1 MVEIALIPMLGVLAL
16 FGVCVFVLNRRAAN
30 IAVVKADIE
39 RTMATVLRA
48 DRENDVALVESIV
61 AGGPIDQC
69 LARFGAGRMK
79 LFPAAHL
86 DDSAWTVENLE
97 AWKRRKLS
105 DDIEAVNRGLAV
117 PAFSAAIVIVALCV
131 VAVGVLYSFRSSPS
145 SPTNSTP
152 GSFNVG
158 SDPAVLLPADSLPL
172 PAEVPTVLAPQPAS
186 TSPTNMPPS
195 NAEPR
200 AGKTPSSVPPTPA
213 LPPATLPITKPAG
226 EANGFPGQSGLLR
239 AEPGYG

>member
-1 MVEIALIPMLGVLAL
+1 MVEMALIPMLGVLTI

-30 IAVVKADIE
+30 IAGVKVDIE

-105 DDIEAVNRGLAV
+105 DDIEAVNRGLRCRRLV
-117 PAFSAAIVIVALCV
+117 PRL
-131 VAVGVLYSFRSSPS
+131 
-145 SPTNSTP
+145 
-152 GSFNVG
+152 
-158 SDPAVLLPADSLPL
+158 
-172 PAEVPTVLAPQPAS
+172 
-186 TSPTNMPPS
+186 
-195 NAEPR
+195 
-200 AGKTPSSVPPTPA
+200 
-213 LPPATLPITKPAG
+213 
-226 EANGFPGQSGLLR
+226 
-239 AEPGYG
+239 